1 MSQPPEREQPLYAWI
16 ITINREPTDSE
27 FATCLRCLDDESYQK
42 ICNIENRDDAWR
54 SLLGRLIPCI
64 VMKQRNVS
72 RSAWSIKTTKAGKPY
87 IDAPKEEKHLG
98 YNIAHNGS
106 LVAMAFSLGRK
117 HKVWNIGVDVVK
129 ISLPKGIQFN
139 TYIDS
144 LRHKLT
150 ATEASYLD
158 TSLMNGTDEDRE
170 KRALNRL
177 FVIWTIKES
186 YIKALG
192 QPPGFDFSRVE
203 CRIPDE
209 EIYVDGKRLTGWEFR
224 LFKSNVGV
232 LRTSNSVFRE
242 YRNQASVPP
251 ANPGALQ
258 TEIYQCCMTIYRG
271 SELNKC
277 IFKWSE
283 QSGELDKF
291 LRFVTLDAMVNAAKH
306 ISADGLNR
314 EREIV
319 RADTGDVP
327 KEGRESSSHAAGPL
341 PQPPASSTDIAR
353 KHSMRGH
360 ASSRQDYGGYPGV
373 PNPQR
378 AEV

>member
-1 MSQPPEREQPLYAWI
+1 MP
-16 ITINREPTDSE
+16 
-27 FATCLRCLDDESYQK
+27 
-42 ICNIENRDDAWR
+42 
-54 SLLGRLIPCI
+54 G
-64 VMKQRNVS
+64 
-72 RSAWSIKTTKAGKPY
+72 
-87 IDAPKEEKHLG
+87 DAPKEEKHLG

-129 ISLPKGIQFN
+129 IALPKGIQFN

-144 LRHKLT
+144 LRH
-150 ATEASYLD
+150 
-158 TSLMNGTDEDRE
+158 
-170 KRALNRL
+170 
-177 FVIWTIKES
+177 KES

-209 EIYVDGKRLTGWEFR
+209 EIFVDGKRLTGWEFR

-232 LRTSNSVFRE
+232 LRTANSVFRE
-242 YRNQASVPP
+242 YRNQTGVPP
-251 ANPGALQ
+251 VNPGALQ

-319 RADTGDVP
+319 RGDTSDV
-327 KEGRESSSHAAGPL
+327 KEGRESSSHATVPAAQQPL
-341 PQPPASSTDIAR
+341 SAADIAR
-353 KHSMRGH
+353 KQSMRGH
-360 ASSRQDYGGYPGV
+360 ASSRQDYGGYPNV

>member
-1 MSQPPEREQPLYAWI
+1 LYAWI
-16 ITINREPTDSE
+16 ITINREPTDAE
-27 FATCLRCLDDESYQK
+27 FATCLRCLDDDSFAK
-42 ICNIENRDDAWR
+42 VSAIPDRDDAWR

-64 VMKQRNVS
+64 VMKQRNVP

-129 ISLPKGIQFN
+129 MALPRNIAFD

-150 ATEASYLD
+150 TTEAGYLD
-158 TSLMNGTDEDRE
+158 IQDPALSVEERQ
-170 KRALNRL
+170 KKALNRL
-177 FVIWTIKES
+177 YVIWTMKEA

-209 EIYVDGKRLTGWEFR
+209 EVYVDGKRLTGWEFR

-232 LRTSNSVFRE
+232 VRSANSVFRE
-242 YRNQASVPP
+242 YRGLVK
-251 ANPGALQ
+251 PG
-258 TEIYQCCMTIYRG
+258 TEGELETEVYQCCMTIYRG
-271 SELNKC
+271 SELNRC
-277 IFKWSE
+277 IFKWSQ
-283 QSGELDKF
+283 QSNELDKF

-306 ISADGLNR
+306 ISADGLGR
-314 EREIV
+314 DREIT
-319 RADTGDVP
+319 REGPTMYE
-327 KEGRESSSHAAGPL
+327 KEGREK
-341 PQPPASSTDIAR
+341 SSTADVSVAR
-353 KHSMRGH
+353 
-360 ASSRQDYGGYPGV
+360 SRSYREGIQ
-373 PNPQR
+373 
-378 AEV
+378 A

>member
-1 MSQPPEREQPLYAWI
+1 MS
-16 ITINREPTDSE
+16 
-27 FATCLRCLDDESYQK
+27 
-42 ICNIENRDDAWR
+42 
-54 SLLGRLIPCI
+54 
-64 VMKQRNVS
+64 
-72 RSAWSIKTTKAGKPY
+72 
-87 IDAPKEEKHLG
+87 
-98 YNIAHNGS
+98 GS
-106 LVAMAFSLGRK
+106 
-117 HKVWNIGVDVVK
+117 
-129 ISLPKGIQFN
+129 
-139 TYIDS
+139 
-144 LRHKLT
+144 
-150 ATEASYLD
+150 
-158 TSLMNGTDEDRE
+158 DEDRE

-203 CRIPDE
+203 ARIPDE

-232 LRTSNSVFRE
+232 LRTANSVFRE
-242 YRNQASVPP
+242 YRNQAGIPP
-251 ANPGALQ
+251 ANPGTLQ

-314 EREIV
+314 ERGSFPTV
-319 RADTGDVP
+319 G
-327 KEGRESSSHAAGPL
+327 
-341 PQPPASSTDIAR
+341 QF
-353 KHSMRGH
+353 
-360 ASSRQDYGGYPGV
+360 
-373 PNPQR
+373 
-378 AEV
+378 

>member
-1 MSQPPEREQPLYAWI
+1 
-16 ITINREPTDSE
+16 
-27 FATCLRCLDDESYQK
+27 
-42 ICNIENRDDAWR
+42 
-54 SLLGRLIPCI
+54 
-64 VMKQRNVS
+64 MKQRNVL

-87 IDAPKEEKHLG
+87 IDAAREEKHLG

-129 ISLPKGIQFN
+129 MAMPRNVQFT

-150 ATEASYLD
+150 AVEAGYLD
-158 TSLMNGTDEDRE
+158 IRE
-170 KRALNRL
+170 PGATEEENQKRALNRL

-209 EIYVDGKRLTGWEFR
+209 EIYVDGKKLTGWEFR

-232 LRTSNSVFRE
+232 YRSPNSIFRE
-242 YRNQASVPP
+242 YRGVVQGDEAELEKEV
-251 ANPGALQ
+251 
-258 TEIYQCCMTIYRG
+258 YQCCMTIYRG
-271 SELNKC
+271 NELNRC
-277 IFKWSE
+277 IFKWSQ
-283 QSGELDKF
+283 QSTELEKF

-306 ISADGLNR
+306 ISADGLGR
-314 EREIV
+314 EREII
-319 RADTGDVP
+319 REP
-327 KEGRESSSHAAGPL
+327 IYEKEGREKSSGA
-341 PQPPASSTDIAR
+341 DV
-353 KHSMRGH
+353 
-360 ASSRQDYGGYPGV
+360 SRSRSYRESIQ
-373 PNPQR
+373 
-378 AEV
+378 A

>member
-144 LRHKLT
+144 LRHK
-150 ATEASYLD
+150 
-158 TSLMNGTDEDRE
+158 
-170 KRALNRL
+170 RALNRL

-314 EREIV
+314 ER
-319 RADTGDVP
+319 G
-327 KEGRESSSHAAGPL
+327 S
-341 PQPPASSTDIAR
+341 
-353 KHSMRGH
+353 
-360 ASSRQDYGGYPGV
+360 
-373 PNPQR
+373 
-378 AEV
+378 